1 MMPGT
6 IPASVRLS
14 SWGWRHAGRRD
25 AAVRDLDLSIEPGER
40 VLLLGASGSGKSTLL
55 AALAGVLG
63 GDEEGEE
70 FGSVLVDGR
79 NPAQQRGTSGLLMQ
93 DPDAQVVLARVGDDV
108 AFGCENLGVERS
120 EIWRRVH
127 ASLEAVGLDRPLEF
141 PTAQLSGGQ
150 KQRLALAG
158 VIAMQPGLLLLDEP
172 TANLDPV
179 GVVEVRDAVASVIE
193 RTGATLVVVEHR
205 VEVWRSL
212 VNRVIVLDHGGSV
225 LADGAPDEI
234 LRAEATHLSA
244 AGVWVPGVHAEA
256 FSPGDL
262 GGSDAQLLLE
272 AKDLAI
278 GRPRSAIIATGL
290 SLQIAAGRTT
300 VITGQ
305 NGAGKSTMALT
316 IGGLIPTRGGAL
328 AATPALA
335 AGAADSPI
343 RWRSRELLGRIGS
356 VFQSPE
362 HQFIAQT
369 VRDELAAGPRA
380 LHEPADAIDRR
391 VDELL
396 ARLRLD
402 ALAAANP
409 FTLSGG
415 QKRRL
420 SVGTA
425 LATRPKLLIFDEPTF
440 GQDAVTWREL
450 IALFCELRAEGH
462 AIVAV
467 THDREF
473 ARATGAVEWRMPDR
487 RQLVDAA
494 SGPS

>member
-1 MMPGT
+1 
-6 IPASVRLS
+6 
-14 SWGWRHAGRRD
+14 
-25 AAVRDLDLSIEPGER
+25 VRDLDLTIEPGER
-40 VLLLGASGSGKSTLL
+40 VLVLGASGSGKSTLL
-55 AALAGVLG
+55 SALAGVLG
-63 GDEEGEE
+63 GAEEGEE

-79 NPAQQRGTSGLLMQ
+79 HPAQQRGRSGLLMQ

-108 AFGCENLGVERS
+108 AFGCENLGVERD
-120 EIWRRVH
+120 EIWRRVRDC
-127 ASLEAVGLDRPLEF
+127 LEAVGLGRPLDF

-172 TANLDPV
+172 TANLDPA
-179 GVVEVRDAVASVIE
+179 GVIEVRDAVASVADQ
-193 RTGATLVVVEHR
+193 TVATLVVVEHR

-212 VNRVIVLDHGGSV
+212 VDRVIVLGNGGGI
-225 LADGAPDEI
+225 LADGTPDEI
-234 LRAEATHLSA
+234 LRAEATRLSA
-244 AGVWVPGVHAEA
+244 AGVWVPGVHAEPCA
-256 FSPGDL
+256 PEA
-262 GGSDAQLLLE
+262 SDDQGVPPELLLS
-272 AKDLAI
+272 AADLSI
-278 GRPRSAIIATGL
+278 GRPRSPVIAAGL
-290 SLQIAAGRTT
+290 SMDIAAGRTT
-300 VITGQ
+300 VITGP

-316 IGGLIPTRGGAL
+316 VGGLIPVRGGVL

-343 RWRSRELLGRIGS
+343 RWHSRELLGRIGS

-362 HQFIAQT
+362 HQFIAST

-380 LHEPADAIDRR
+380 LNEPADAIDRR

-425 LATRPKLLIFDEPTF
+425 LATRPKLLVFDEPTF

-473 ARATGAVEWRMPDR
+473 ARATGAVEWRMPA
-487 RQLVDAA
+487 QHELVDAA
-494 SGPS
+494 GDPS

>member
-1 MMPGT
+1 
-6 IPASVRLS
+6 
-14 SWGWRHAGRRD
+14 
-25 AAVRDLDLSIEPGER
+25 VRDLDLTIEPGER
-40 VLLLGASGSGKSTLL
+40 VLVLGASGSGKSTLL
-55 AALAGVLG
+55 SALAGVLG
-63 GDEEGEE
+63 GAEEGEE

-79 NPAQQRGTSGLLMQ
+79 HPAQQRGRSGLLMQ

-108 AFGCENLGVERS
+108 AFGCENLGVERD
-120 EIWRRVH
+120 EIWRRVRDC
-127 ASLEAVGLDRPLEF
+127 LEAVGLGRPLDF

-172 TANLDPV
+172 TANLDPA
-179 GVVEVRDAVASVIE
+179 GVIEVRDAVASVLDQ
-193 RTGATLVVVEHR
+193 TGATLVVVEHR
-205 VEVWRSL
+205 VEVWRGL
-212 VNRVIVLDHGGSV
+212 VDRVIVLDQAGGV
-225 LADGAPDEI
+225 LADGAPDDI
-234 LRAEATHLSA
+234 LHAEATRLKA
-244 AGVWVPGVHAEA
+244 AGVWVPGVHAEPCA
-256 FSPGDL
+256 TA
-262 GGSDAQLLLE
+262 GSDDAELLLS
-272 AKDLAI
+272 AADLAI
-278 GRPRSAIIATGL
+278 GRPRSPVVATGL
-290 SLQIAAGRTT
+290 NMEIAAGRTT
-300 VITGQ
+300 VITGP

-316 IGGLIPTRGGAL
+316 VGGLIPARDGVL
-328 AATPALA
+328 AATPAFA
-335 AGAADSPI
+335 AGAALSPI

-362 HQFIAQT
+362 HQFIAPT

-380 LHEPADAIDRR
+380 LREPADVIDRR

-402 ALAAANP
+402 GLAAANP

-425 LATRPKLLIFDEPTF
+425 LATRPRLLVFDEPTF

-462 AIVAV
+462 AIVSV

-473 ARATGAVEWRMPDR
+473 AHATGAREWRMPVRDE
-487 RQLVDAA
+487 LVDATGDL
-494 SGPS
+494 S